1 MTHRYIS
8 GVYGPIIAASAEHLF
23 CYLAK
28 TLGFIS
34 FCPSSFKSAATLPSG
49 IAYTNCLLSYL
60 FSPFREQVNVE
71 YLGEQ
76 KETELVVSP
85 GTYCL

>member
-1 MTHRYIS
+1 MTHIYIS
-8 GVYGPIIAASAEHLF
+8 GVYGPIITASAKHLF
-23 CYLAK
+23 CYLAR

-34 FCPSSFKSAATLPSG
+34 FCPTLLNLLLLCHLVLPIE
-49 IAYTNCLLSYL
+49 IAFWNYL

-71 YLGEQ
+71 YLGGQ
-76 KETELVVSP
+76 KEAELVVST

>member
-1 MTHRYIS
+1 MYLWGLWTNYS
-8 GVYGPIIAASAEHLF
+8 CSAKHLF

-34 FCPSSFKSAATLPSG
+34 FCPPLLNLLLLCHLVLPTQ
-49 IAYTNCLLSYL
+49 IVFWSYL

-71 YLGEQ
+71 YLGGH
-76 KETELVVSP
+76 KEAELVVSP